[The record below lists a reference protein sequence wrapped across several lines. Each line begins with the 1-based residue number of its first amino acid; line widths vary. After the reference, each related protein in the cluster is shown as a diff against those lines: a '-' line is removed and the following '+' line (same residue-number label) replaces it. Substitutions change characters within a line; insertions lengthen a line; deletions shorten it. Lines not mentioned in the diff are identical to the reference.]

1 MYKICIK
8 NIINGLF
15 TNQHITVCGWVKTR
29 RDSKIGISFLNINDG
44 SCISNLQIIIKSN
57 IKNYSKI
64 LKLTSG
70 CSVQVNGLI
79 IKSPKSKQSY
89 EMQATSVL
97 VTGWVDNP
105 RNYPISAKLH
115 SLEHLRKFAHLRIR
129 TNIFSAITR
138 IRSTVFTA
146 IHNFMNKN
154 NFILVTTPIITSID
168 TEGYSTMFSVLTNNK
183 KFFDKKYFLTVSGQ
197 LNIESY
203 ACALSKVYTFGPVFR
218 AEKSN
223 TSRHLA
229 EFWMVEPEIAF
240 ADLQNIIDLTE
251 DMLKYIF
258 KHVLDERIQDLEFC
272 VKYNNNKN
280 LIRRLNNFINNGFV
294 HISYDEAVQILE
306 KYKNKFNKQI
316 AWGYDFSLEHENYL
330 TNEHFKNIVV
340 ITNYPKNIK
349 AFYMRVNT
357 DNKTVAAMDVIAQD
371 IGEIAGG
378 SQREER
384 LNKLDIC
391 LKEKNLSAK
400 NYWWYRDL
408 RKYGTVPHSGF
419 GIGLERLISYIT
431 GMYNIRDVIPF
442 PRGIYDDIN
451 F

>member
-8 NIINGLF
+8 NITSGLF

-29 RDSKIGISFLNINDG
+29 RDSKVGISFLNINDG
-44 SCISNLQIIIKSN
+44 SCISNLQVIIKNN
-57 IKNYSKI
+57 IKNYSEI

-79 IKSPKSKQSY
+79 IKSPKNKQGY
-89 EMQATSVL
+89 EMQAMSVL

-115 SLEHLRKFAHLRIR
+115 SLEYLRKFAHLRVR
-129 TNIFSAITR
+129 TNLFSAIIR

-168 TEGYSTMFSVLTNNK
+168 TEGCSTMFNILTNNK
-183 KFFDKKYFLTVSGQ
+183 KFFNKKYFLTVSGQ

-218 AEKSN
+218 AEKSD

-240 ADLQNIIDLTE
+240 ANLQNIIDLTE

-258 KHVLDERIQDLEFC
+258 KRVLDERIQDVEFC
-272 VKYNNNKN
+272 VKYNNKN

-294 HISYDEAVQILE
+294 RISYDEAVKILE

-316 AWGYDFSLEHENYL
+316 VWGYDFSLEHENYL
-330 TNEHFKNIVV
+330 TNEYFKNIVA

-371 IGEIAGG
+371 VGEIAGG

-391 LKEKNLSAK
+391 LKEKNLSIK

-408 RKYGTVPHSGF
+408 RKYGTVPHAGF
-419 GIGLERLISYIT
+419 GIGLERLILYIT